1 MSATLNVQ
9 DFLPDPSRHV
19 QLFPQLTKNDIINV
33 QTRQFNVQI
42 KFNRKTPS
50 EEEYLNEAF
59 KKVCKIH
66 KTLPNGGIL
75 VFVTGQDEV
84 NRLVKKLREV
94 FPSRNHEE

>member
-33 QTRQFNVQI
+33 PTRQFNVQI

-66 KTLPNGGIL
+66 KTLPQGGIL

-84 NRLVKKLREV
+84 NRLVKKLRQV
-94 FPSRNHEE
+94 FPSRNHE